1 MRMMLKILTRIL
13 TIYFLLVGLQ
23 VVNSQNISDV
33 FLKLPTSVTPTLSE
47 QQRFEMLEYYKSNK
61 NESIKN
67 RYGNYVKILS
77 IDTINQHLTAQT
89 TANNLIEI
97 KLFKVDENEILVG
110 VINTVQSPVE
120 VSHIRLYNSNWLVN
134 KFQFPIPNTAK
145 WFKKD
150 VLESADK
157 NQNWLKNIAEQ
168 NFVKLEF
175 SKTKPQIIVINQIL
189 NFVTLENKKELSNL
203 IDNEPL
209 VYELKGNE
217 FIEISK
223 E

>member
-1 MRMMLKILTRIL
+1 MLKILTKLL
-13 TIYFLLVGLQ
+13 TTLLLLVGIQ
-23 VVNSQNISDV
+23 VVNSQNISDF

-47 QQRFEMLEYYKSNK
+47 QQRFEMLEYYKSDK
-61 NESIKN
+61 NDSIKN

-77 IDTINQHLTAQT
+77 LDTTNQQLTAKT
-89 TANNLIEI
+89 TANNIIEI
-97 KLFKVDENEILVG
+97 KLFKVDEKEVLVG

-120 VSHIRLYNSNWLVN
+120 VSNIRFYNSNWQVS
-134 KFQFPIPNTAK
+134 KIQFFIPNAAK

-150 VLESADK
+150 LSNDVDT
-157 NQNWLKNIAEQ
+157 NQNWLKSIAEQ
-168 NFVKLEF
+168 KFVKLEF
-175 SKTKPQIIVINQIL
+175 SKTNPQFIVKNQIL
-189 NFVTLENKKELSNL
+189 KFVSLENKKELIAL

-217 FIEISK
+217 FLGVGK